1 MKRSFTKLPPQA
13 PPLYQLCITSGK
25 AVIMLLFLF
34 IVFVSSAQA
43 QNVLI
48 RGKIRNENAE
58 ALPGV
63 SIVVKGTRTGVNS
76 NDSGN
81 FQISVPPRATLVI
94 SSVSYTTQ
102 EVRIGNLTQLNITL
116 ASASKEMEQVVV
128 IGYGEQRRK
137 DVNSA
142 ISSVRGDDIKNLPVA
157 GVDQMLQGKVAG
169 VTVTQNSG
177 APGGGVSVKIRGIST
192 FGGTE
197 PLYVID
203 GVPLDGNDN
212 KGAISAAGDGETN
225 MSALSFLNPNDV
237 LSIDILKDA
246 SATSIYGNRGSNGV
260 IIITTKKG
268 KAGEGKLS
276 YDGWV
281 GKSQNPYYLKL
292 MDLKQYATYKN
303 SISEFTGT
311 ERMAQ
316 YANLDLLGKGTDWQR
331 NIFQNALTQNHQVAL
346 SGGKAGTTYYISGN
360 YYNQEGTVIGSGLN
374 RKTVRINLDNQVKP
388 WLKLGVNATY
398 GNTDQRITLTNNAS
412 NSYTNVIAMAIQQA
426 PDVPIYNLDGSFGGP
441 SDVTGLGAVSGGNPV
456 AQARTFHT
464 QLVRNKLQ
472 SNIYGQ
478 TSYKDFTF
486 RSDFGSDLTWGVS
499 DAFTPTFA
507 WGRSRNELNTYRV
520 QNSKN
525 IYWNWRNTLTYRKNF
540 NNTHDLTVLVGQEA
554 LKSTYNTVSAARSKF
569 ASNEVYSLN
578 LGDPSTASATE
589 SMGQSTQASYF
600 ARAIYS
606 YKNRYSVTANIRRD
620 QTSKFAP
627 GHQTGYFPGV
637 SASWTA
643 SNEDFFK
650 SIARTVSSF
659 KVRLGYGEIGNQN
672 VPNYSYGSA
681 LSSLFIN
688 ATAFG
693 TGLGQYVSN
702 YGNPGV
708 TWEHQKQTNL
718 GVDMTIAK
726 YFDVTVDLYDKIS
739 DKFLF
744 ANTYPAFTGIGIPNS
759 GTFSL
764 SAPYVNFGKMENKGL
779 DLSIGYNN
787 GANHKLGFRSNLVLS
802 HYKNIVREL
811 SSASS
816 NISQSLSVNGNPTIT
831 RTVVGQPVG
840 LFYGY
845 QVEGIYQSLA
855 ELSSSAIKSGN
866 TINAKTGT
874 YLGDIK
880 FRNLNKDGVIDAS
893 DRTII
898 GDPNP
903 DFTYGFTNTFSYSN
917 FDASVFITGSQGND
931 IFNYTRIWGEAMTAT
946 SGNQMASVANRWTPE
961 NTNTIMPRYANG
973 DPNDNARVSDRFI
986 EDGSYLRIQNINVGY
1001 NFTPMLS
1008 KKWKGVSR
1016 LRLYGSVQNLYTF
1029 THYSGYDPEVGPIN
1043 GNVFL
1048 NGIDLGRYPV
1058 PRTFTIG
1065 INAEL

>member
-1 MKRSFTKLPPQA
+1 MKQFFTDLPPQA
-13 PPLYQLCITSGK
+13 QALYDRTVTKSKAMALLLLLSIATVCTLHAQTVVVKGKVTNDSG
-25 AVIMLLFLF
+25 
-34 IVFVSSAQA
+34 
-43 QNVLI
+43 
-48 RGKIRNENAE
+48 E
-58 ALPGV
+58 ALPGA
-63 SIVVKGTRTGVNS
+63 SIIVKGTKTGVNT
-76 NDSGN
+76 NDAGN
-81 FQISVPPRATLVI
+81 FEIKVSPKATLVI
-94 SSVSYTTQ
+94 SSVGYAPQ
-102 EVRIGNLTQLNITL
+102 DVRVNNQTQLNVML
-116 ASASKEMEQVVV
+116 SLVVKEMEQVVV

-142 ISSVRGDDIKNLPVA
+142 ISSVRGEDIKNIPVA

-212 KGAISAAGDGETN
+212 KGTISAAGDGETN

-268 KAGEGKLS
+268 RAGEGKLS
-276 YDGWV
+276 YDGWI
-281 GKSQNPYYLKL
+281 GKSSNPNFLKL
-292 MDLKQYATYKN
+292 MDLKQYANYKN

-311 ERMAQ
+311 ERMPQ
-316 YANLDLLGKGTDWQR
+316 YANLDLLGSGTDWQR
-331 NIFQNALTQNHQVAL
+331 NIFQNALTQNHQVAM

-426 PDVPIYNLDGSFGGP
+426 PDVPIYNLDGTFGGP

-464 QLVRNKLQ
+464 ELVRNKLQ
-472 SNIYGQ
+472 SNIYAQ
-478 TSYKDFTF
+478 TSYKNLTF
-486 RSDFGSDLTWGVS
+486 RTDFGSDLTWGVS

-507 WGRSRNELNTYRV
+507 WGRSRNELNTYRM

-525 IYWNWRNTLTYRKNF
+525 TYWNWRNTLTYRKTF
-540 NNTHDLTVLVGQEA
+540 NNAHDLTVLVGQES
-554 LKSTYNTVSAARSKF
+554 LKSTYTNVSAARSKF

-589 SMGQSTQASYF
+589 SMGQSTQASF
-600 ARAIYS
+600 FGRFIYA

-620 QTSKFAP
+620 RTSKFAP
-627 GHQTGYFPGV
+627 GHQSGYFPGV

-643 SNEDFFK
+643 SNESFFK
-650 SIARTVSSF
+650 GLTKTVSSF

-681 LSSLFIN
+681 LNSLFIN

-693 TGLGQYVSN
+693 SGLGQYVSN
-702 YGNPGV
+702 YGNPDV
-708 TWEHQKQTNL
+708 TWEHQRQTNL
-718 GVDMTIAK
+718 GIDMTIAK
-726 YFDVTVDLYDKIS
+726 HFDVTVDLYDKVS

-744 ANTYPAFTGIGIPNS
+744 ANTYPAFTGIGVPNS

-764 SAPYVNFGKMENKGL
+764 SAPYVNFGKMENKGV
-779 DLSIGYNN
+779 DVSLSYNN
-787 GANHKLGFRSNLVLS
+787 GGGHKLAWRSTLVFS
-802 HYKNIVREL
+802 HYKNIVKEL
-811 SSASS
+811 SSATS
-816 NISQSLSVNGNPTIT
+816 NISQALSVNGNPTIT
-831 RTVVGQPVG
+831 RTVVGQSVG

-845 QVEGIYQSLA
+845 QVESIFQSLA
-855 ELSSSAIKSGN
+855 ELNASAIKSGN

-880 FRNLNKDGVIDAS
+880 FRNLNKDGLIDAA

-903 DFTYGFTNTFSYSN
+903 DFTYGFTNTFSYGN
-917 FDASVFITGSQGND
+917 FDASLFLTGSQGND

-946 SGNQMASVANRWTPE
+946 AGNQMASVANRWTPE
-961 NTNTIMPRYANG
+961 NINTTMPRYANG
-973 DPNDNARVSDRFI
+973 DPNDNSRISDRFI
-986 EDGSYLRIQNINVGY
+986 EDGSYMRIQNISLGY
-1001 NFTPMLS
+1001 NFAPMVA
-1008 KKWKGVSR
+1008 KKWKGISR
-1016 LRLYGSVQNLYTF
+1016 LRFYASVQNLYTF

-1058 PRTFTIG
+1058 PRTITIG
-1065 INAEL
+1065 INAEF